1 MAVGNC
7 QVSSTLYNAVLASSG
22 LEVLERHEHEKKVPY
37 IEKGKDATIA
47 FPSLDFRF
55 KNNLDSKIRIIAET
69 DGNILTLKIVKI
81 S

>member
-7 QVSSTLYNAVLASSG
+7 QVSTTLYNAVLASNG
-22 LEVLERHEHEKKVPY
+22 LEVVERHVHEKKVPY

-47 FPSLDFRF
+47 FPSLDFKF
-55 KNNLDSKIRIIAET
+55 KNNLENQIKIYAET
-69 DGNILTLKIVKI
+69 DGNTLTVRIVKV

>member
-1 MAVGNC
+1 MVVGNC

-22 LEVLERHEHEKKVPY
+22 LEVIERHEHEKKVPY

-47 FPSLDFRF
+47 FPALDFKF
-55 KNNLDSKIRIIAET
+55 KNNLDTKIKIIAET
-69 DGNILTLKIVKI
+69 DGNTLTLKIIKI